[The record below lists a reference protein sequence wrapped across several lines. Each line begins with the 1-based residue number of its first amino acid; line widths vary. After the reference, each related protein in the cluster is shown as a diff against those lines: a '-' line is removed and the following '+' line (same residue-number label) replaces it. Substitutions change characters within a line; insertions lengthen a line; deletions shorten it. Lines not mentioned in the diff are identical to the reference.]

1 MVGLRIAEPIVE
13 TLRVDLCM
21 YAEDRRTL
29 THKLLDPRLLAF
41 KRPHTQSTRTAR
53 IDEYETSIYTF
64 RCTSLDSIAGRSNE
78 HIASSLRL
86 RCALDSFR
94 VDRHQLRFLSFW
106 FDFGVEGSE
115 CAAVAA
121 CCLRFIMFRNVCAL
135 YSTLQS
141 IVFIL
146 PRRASCLLGL
156 AT

>member
-78 HIASSLRL
+78 HIAKLITFTL
-86 RCALDSFR
+86 CT
-94 VDRHQLRFLSFW
+94 RFF
-106 FDFGVEGSE
+106 
-115 CAAVAA
+115 
-121 CCLRFIMFRNVCAL
+121 
-135 YSTLQS
+135 
-141 IVFIL
+141 
-146 PRRASCLLGL
+146 PSCLASTALFEFL
-156 AT
+156 V